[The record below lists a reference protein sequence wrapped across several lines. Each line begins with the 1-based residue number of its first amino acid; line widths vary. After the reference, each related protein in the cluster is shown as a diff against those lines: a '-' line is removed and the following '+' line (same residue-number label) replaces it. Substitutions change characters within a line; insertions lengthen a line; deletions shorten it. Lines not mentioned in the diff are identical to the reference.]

1 MPVKVID
8 SSALA
13 AVVLAEPKSEEVVSC
28 LQGCTLSAPDLLPF
42 EMASL
47 CLKKLRRYPEQRSL
61 LLAAD
66 RMAGRMEIE
75 QTDVDLNEV
84 IPFAEQKRIS
94 VYNATYLWLAYRLGA
109 EIVTLD
115 KKLAGAAVES

>member
-8 SSALA
+8 ASALA
-13 AVVLAEPKSEEVVSC
+13 AVVFAEPKAEEVVSR
-28 LQGCTLSAPDLLPF
+28 LQGCTLAAPALLPF
-42 EMASL
+42 EMASI
-47 CLKKLRRYPEQRSL
+47 CLEKLRRYPEQRSL
-61 LLAAD
+61 LLAAY

-84 IPFAEQKRIS
+84 IPFAEQKRITA
-94 VYNATYLWLAYRLGA
+94 YDATYLWLSHRLGA

-115 KKLAGAAVES
+115 KKLAEAAVES